1 MDQPIQRYFDDIT
14 VGMSGEFTKI
24 ISDGDV
30 HAFAEATGD
39 RNPIHLDDAYAA
51 DSIFGE
57 RISHGILT
65 AGLISAAFAVILP
78 GPGWIYV
85 NQSLR
90 FRAPVRIGDEVTARV
105 EATNCIPEKN
115 LVSFR
120 TECRVGETLVL
131 EGEATLLSPKH
142 T

>member
-1 MDQPIQRYFDDIT
+1 M
-14 VGMSGEFTKI
+14 
-24 ISDGDV
+24 
-30 HAFAEATGD
+30 
-39 RNPIHLDDAYAA
+39 
-51 DSIFGE
+51 FGE

-65 AGLISAAFAVILP
+65 AGLISAAFGIILP

-105 EATNCIPEKN
+105 EVTNCVPEKN

-120 TECRVGETLVL
+120 TECRVGVTLVL

-142 T
+142 N